1 MNYVFCLMFIFISS
15 SVLIKEQKKRLS
27 EHLEHFFHSTWDL
40 RGLDSEEA
48 GQAVLGDAFG
58 RVAGEQAP
66 GNLDKELI

>member
-1 MNYVFCLMFIFISS
+1 MNYLFCLMFIFISS
-15 SVLIKEQKKRLS
+15 SVLIKEQKKIIWTPRT
-27 EHLEHFFHSTWDL
+27 FFPL
-40 RGLDSEEA
+40 NFRGLDSEEA